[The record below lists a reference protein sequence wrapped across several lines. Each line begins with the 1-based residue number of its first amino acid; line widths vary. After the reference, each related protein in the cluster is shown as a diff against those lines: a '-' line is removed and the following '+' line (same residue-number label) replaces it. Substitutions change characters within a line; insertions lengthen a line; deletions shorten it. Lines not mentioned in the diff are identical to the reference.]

1 MSELEAVLRE
11 IKEFRRETA
20 NSLNDIKEDLR
31 KTNRRSDEA
40 ERRIGDTEERVQSVE
55 EVACELIKLQR
66 QLQEKQPDQEGRN
79 RRDNIRLHGIKEGAE
94 SMSRVVEGLLREKL
108 ELPLSYQLNVE
119 LKLLSFKCKE
129 DIIKKA
135 WERKGFLLDVQK
147 VYGDHDYAPEVMK
160 RRKEYTEA

>member
-1 MSELEAVLRE
+1 MEAVLRE

-94 SMSRVVEGLLREKL
+94 NGAELMSRFVEGLL
-108 ELPLSYQLNVE
+108 
-119 LKLLSFKCKE
+119 
-129 DIIKKA
+129 
-135 WERKGFLLDVQK
+135 
-147 VYGDHDYAPEVMK
+147 
-160 RRKEYTEA
+160 